1 MSYSI
6 KITLINDFYELEP
19 FSLCANHFIHAQ
31 SFFRA
36 TASKY
41 QQSVHSFQRLCE
53 TEANRKVKSKAE
65 RQTLAKYQILDLFQ
79 VDRRI

>member
-6 KITLINDFYELEP
+6 KITLINDWSLF
-19 FSLCANHFIHAQ
+19 LCANHFIHAQ

-41 QQSVHSFQRLCE
+41 QQSVHSFQRVCE